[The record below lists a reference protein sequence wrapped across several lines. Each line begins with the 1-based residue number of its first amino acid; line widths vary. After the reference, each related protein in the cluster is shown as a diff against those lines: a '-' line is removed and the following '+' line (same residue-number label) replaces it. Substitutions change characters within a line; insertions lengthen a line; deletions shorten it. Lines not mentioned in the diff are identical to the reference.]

1 MMTKYDYIFNSQD
14 KIKESLNEQQAVAAI
29 AVITTIV
36 DSGIDNIDAESLA
49 DILWDFEIFDE
60 YSEEEMLETVDRLVE
75 IAEDVGL
82 GSLFNAAKAAISDE
96 VVLDGF
102 GAGVIMLLDAEN
114 LIIPPSKKAFLKQ
127 LQITLK
133 LEDQE
138 AQEIIKEIIDAI
150 EAGDEEEYLDEE
162 YLEEEYEAVILNE
175 TGEQF
180 YQSPLG
186 NFTVPIPLD
195 SEQGGKIQ
203 TEEGMVSFSDDI
215 GTLLRIDYYPL
226 SPEQIDDLE
235 SQEDQT
241 YLHKV
246 LVDKYVPQVITS
258 NIPNAEVK
266 HTEYLQD
273 TLERYYYVLVN
284 MPQGSTISKQESN
297 GSGIRLD
304 AYRGLLSFVNNEC
317 LYIVSSQRSFLN
329 GETPGSVKEEARKMK
344 KAILD
349 FVKTIEFA

>member
-1 MMTKYDYIFNSQD
+1 MTKYDYIFNSQD

-162 YLEEEYEAVILNE
+162 YLDEEYEAVILNE

-195 SEQGGKIQ
+195 SDQGGKIQ

-226 SPEQIDDLE
+226 SP
-235 SQEDQT
+235 
-241 YLHKV
+241 
-246 LVDKYVPQVITS
+246 
-258 NIPNAEVK
+258 
-266 HTEYLQD
+266 
-273 TLERYYYVLVN
+273 
-284 MPQGSTISKQESN
+284 
-297 GSGIRLD
+297 
-304 AYRGLLSFVNNEC
+304 
-317 LYIVSSQRSFLN
+317 
-329 GETPGSVKEEARKMK
+329 
-344 KAILD
+344 
-349 FVKTIEFA
+349 

>member
-1 MMTKYDYIFNSQD
+1 MTKYDYIFKS
-14 KIKESLNEQQAVAAI
+14 KETIKESLNEEEAVAAI

-36 DSGIDNIDAESLA
+36 DSGIEDIDAESLA
-49 DILWDFEIFDE
+49 DILWEFEIFDE
-60 YSEEEMLETVDRLVE
+60 YSEEEMLETVDRLIE
-75 IAEDVGL
+75 IAENAGL
-82 GSLFNAAKAAISDE
+82 GSLFNAANAGISDE
-96 VVLDGF
+96 IVLDGF
-102 GAGVIMLLDAEN
+102 AAGVIMLLDAEN
-114 LIIPPSKKAFLKQ
+114 LVIPADKKDFLKQ
-127 LQITLK
+127 LQIA
-133 LEDQE
+133 LELENEE
-138 AQEIIKEIIDAI
+138 AEEIIKEIIDAI

-162 YLEEEYEAVILNE
+162 YEAVILNE
-175 TGEQF
+175 AGEQF

-203 TEEGMVSFSDDI
+203 TETGMVSFSDDI

-235 SQEDQT
+235 SQEDET

-246 LVDKYVPQVITS
+246 LVDKYVPQAITA
-258 NIPNAEVK
+258 NVPNAEIK
-266 HTEYLQD
+266 YTEYLQD

-284 MPQGSTISKQESN
+284 MPKGSTISKHETN
-297 GSGIRLD
+297 GNGIRLD

-329 GETPGSVKEEARKMK
+329 SETPGSVKQEAEKMK
-344 KAILD
+344 RTILD
-349 FVKTIEFA
+349 FVETIEFA